1 MEVFML
7 IGHINTDYIMFVIKN
22 DEKQIKEMVDDMAA
36 SIRLEYDLRNMNIM
50 DEEDFWDF

>member
-1 MEVFML
+1 ML
-7 IGHINTDYIMFVIKN
+7 IGHVNTDYIMFVIKN